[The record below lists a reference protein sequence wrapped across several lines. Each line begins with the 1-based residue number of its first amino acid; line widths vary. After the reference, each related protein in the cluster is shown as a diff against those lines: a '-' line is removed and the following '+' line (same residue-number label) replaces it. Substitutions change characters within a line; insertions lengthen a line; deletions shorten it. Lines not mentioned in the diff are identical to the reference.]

1 MSGKWISYREVALR
15 PLGESATYA
24 RRRQGQLAA
33 VRAHVDR
40 SARPLH
46 ARWHALERC
55 GKRRTV
61 ITVAVAR
68 ANSPGTAR
76 RSQPCSTA

>member
-15 PLGESATYA
+15 PLGKSATYA

-33 VRAHVDR
+33 VRARVDR

-61 ITVAVAR
+61 VTVAVAR
-68 ANSPGTAR
+68 ELAGHRTALA
-76 RSQPCSTA
+76 TM

>member
-1 MSGKWISYREVALR
+1 MSGKWISYQEVALR

-33 VRAHVDR
+33 VRAHVDEALGLSTPAGMR
-40 SARPLH
+40 SSGA
-46 ARWHALERC
+46 AS
-55 GKRRTV
+55 
-61 ITVAVAR
+61 VAPSSRSPSR